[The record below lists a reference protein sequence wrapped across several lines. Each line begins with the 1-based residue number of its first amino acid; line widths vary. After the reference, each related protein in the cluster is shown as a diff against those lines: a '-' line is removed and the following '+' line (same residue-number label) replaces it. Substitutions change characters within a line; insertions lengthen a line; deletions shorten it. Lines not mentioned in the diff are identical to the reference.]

1 MAAGGRPH
9 LPVVEVRLVAEA
21 ERRVPRLELVRALE
35 VADMAVT
42 IIDAIVA
49 IFIDCSGA
57 TMQLVTET
65 IVSAP

>member
-1 MAAGGRPH
+1 
-9 LPVVEVRLVAEA
+9 
-21 ERRVPRLELVRALE
+21 
-35 VADMAVT
+35 MAVT